1 MRALK
6 AGLVLAA
13 IVLTSAT
20 HAGPYTETGHDPA
33 TMLAWATDV
42 DEIVRGPMDIASP
55 GGGNASFGAP
65 EDALG
70 PSTPDPF
77 DVVSLGDGGSITLYF
92 DSGIEDGSGD
102 DFAVFENAF
111 FSVGGLFAEFAFVEV
126 SSDGVDFARFDSTS
140 LQDEVVPGGAV
151 VDPTDYHNL
160 GGDQAQPLGTGFDL
174 AGLADDPLVIAG
186 SVDLDDIAYVRL
198 VDVIGD
204 GSTLDGQGLPLYDP
218 YPTPFSSGGFD
229 LEAVGVIHPVP
240 EPGSVAMLVA
250 GAVLLGGL
258 QRRRGASS
266 CARIA

>member
-1 MRALK
+1 MSGRR
-6 AGLVLAA
+6 GLVVAA
-13 IVLTSAT
+13 LFAASVV
-20 HAGPYTETGHDPA
+20 HAGPFDDAGYDPLL
-33 TMLAWATDV
+33 MSAWATAV
-42 DEIVRGPMDIASP
+42 DAFERGPMDIADP
-55 GGGNASFGAP
+55 GGGEASYGLP
-65 EDALG
+65 QDALG
-70 PSTPDPF
+70 AATGDAL
-77 DVVSLGDGGSITLYF
+77 DVCSLGDGGSVTYLF
-92 DSGIEDGSGD
+92 ASGIMDGPGD
-102 DFAVFENAF
+102 DFAVYENGF